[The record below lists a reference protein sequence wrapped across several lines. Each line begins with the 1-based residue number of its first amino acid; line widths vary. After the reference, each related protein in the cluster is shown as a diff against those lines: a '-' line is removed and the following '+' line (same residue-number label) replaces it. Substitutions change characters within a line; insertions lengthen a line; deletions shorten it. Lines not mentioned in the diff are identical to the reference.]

1 MPPPAMPA
9 RGAAG
14 YSGAVDV
21 RVTADGSR
29 TLWSVRY
36 GETYHSRF
44 GAATEA
50 RHVFLR
56 GSGVADR
63 LAAGRATTVLE
74 VGFGAGLNVLVS
86 VAEAKRAGA
95 PLTVVSL
102 ERELLPPDV
111 LEALDYRSLL
121 PDPGLADEL
130 LAWLRGLPRAGPA
143 RHRTQLAGARL
154 ELVLGDARTA
164 ELPGG
169 VHAVYHDGFS
179 PDANPELWTAPFLAR
194 LLAALSPGGALV
206 SYTVKGAV
214 RRRLQETGFLVSKAP
229 GPPGGKREMLV
240 ARKPE
245 QARR

>member
-1 MPPPAMPA
+1 MATP
-9 RGAAG
+9 GAGG

-29 TLWSVRY
+29 TLLSRRY

-50 RHVFLR
+50 RHVFLQ

-86 VAEAKRAGA
+86 VAAAARAGA
-95 PLTVVSL
+95 PVKVVSL

-111 LEALDYRSLL
+111 LAALDYRSLL

-143 RHRTQLAGARL
+143 RHRTRLGAACL
-154 ELVLGDARTA
+154 ELLVGDARSA

-169 VHAVYHDGFS
+169 VHAVYHDAFS

-194 LLAALSPGGALV
+194 LLAALRPGGTLV
-206 SYTVKGAV
+206 SYTVKGVV

-240 ARKPE
+240 ARRPGP
-245 QARR
+245 APP